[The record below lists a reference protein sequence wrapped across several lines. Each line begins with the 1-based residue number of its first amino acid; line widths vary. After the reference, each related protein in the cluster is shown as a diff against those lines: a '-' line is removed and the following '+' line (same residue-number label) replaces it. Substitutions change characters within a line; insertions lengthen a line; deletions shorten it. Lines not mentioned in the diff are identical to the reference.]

1 MPATTQK
8 MMSSAGVV
16 ILLRVILGVVFV
28 WASVPKIVTPQSFAE
43 IVANYR
49 ILPPVLVN
57 PVAIILPWT
66 EALCGVCLITGRL
79 VRGSALI
86 FVALMMTFLLV
97 TAFNIY
103 RGLDVN
109 CGCFSV
115 AAKKAHG
122 SQLFNLVRDLMLL
135 IVGIVVL
142 RRARAADPAKF
153 AAQI

>member
-1 MPATTQK
+1 L
-8 MMSSAGVV
+8 
-16 ILLRVILGVVFV
+16 I
-28 WASVPKIVTPQSFAE
+28 
-43 IVANYR
+43 
-49 ILPPVLVN
+49 N

-86 FVALMMTFLLV
+86 FVVLMMTFLTV

-115 AAKKAHG
+115 AARRAPG
-122 SQLFNLVRDLMLL
+122 SQLVNLLRDLLL
-135 IVGIVVL
+135 LVMGIVVL
-142 RRARAADPAKF
+142 RRAGAPDPSKL

>member
-1 MPATTQK
+1 MPATTHK

-16 ILLRVILGVVFV
+16 TLLRVILGVVFV
-28 WASVPKIVTPQSFAE
+28 WASVPKIVSPQSFAE

-49 ILPPVLVN
+49 ILSPALIN

-86 FVALMMTFLLV
+86 FVVLMMTFLTV
-97 TAFNIY
+97 TVFNIY

-115 AAKKAHG
+115 AARRAPG
-122 SQLFNLVRDLMLL
+122 SQLVNLLRDLLL
-135 IVGIVVL
+135 LVMGIVVL
-142 RRARAADPAKF
+142 RRAGAPDPSKL